1 MHTEKET
8 SYTITNTYST
18 LNTLTTKTKNVWFVC
33 HGLGFLSRYF
43 IPYFDQLNPDE
54 NYIIAPQAQAK
65 QYLKGQ
71 FKHVGA
77 SWLTKENTAMEIE
90 NVLNYMD
97 SVYQAEQIPDHVN
110 FIVLGF
116 SQGVSVATRWIAK
129 RKIPCNTLFLYAGKI
144 PREFT
149 AEDFKQIAT
158 TKLIVGDKDEYVTP
172 EILEQEEL
180 YAKELFDNRLSITV
194 FDGKHEMK
202 RAIIN
207 DLISKNINEL

>member
-8 SYTITNTYST
+8 SYKIANTYST
-18 LNTLTTKTKNVWFVC
+18 LNNLTSKTKNVWFVC

-43 IPYFDQLNPDE
+43 IQYFDQLHPDE

-77 SWLTKENTAMEIE
+77 SWLTKENTSMEIE

-97 SVYQAEQIPDHVN
+97 SVYNAEQIPSNVN

-149 AEDFKQIAT
+149 PEKFEHIT
-158 TKLIVGDKDEYVTP
+158 NVKLIVGNQDEYVTNDV
-172 EILEQEEL
+172 LELEKV
-180 YAKELFDNRLSITV
+180 YANELFGNKLTINT

-202 RAIIN
+202 RGIIN
-207 DLISKNINEL
+207 SLIS

>member
-1 MHTEKET
+1 MHTEKEA
-8 SYTITNTYST
+8 SYHTTNTYST
-18 LNTLTTKTKNVWFVC
+18 LNKLTSKTKNVWFVC

-43 IPYFDQLNPDE
+43 IPYFDQLNSDE

-90 NVLNYMD
+90 NVLNYLD
-97 SVYQAEQIPDHVN
+97 SVYETEQIPNDVN

-129 RKIPCNTLFLYAGKI
+129 RNIPCNSLFLYAGKI

-149 AEDFKQIAT
+149 AEDFKQIET
-158 TKLIVGDKDEYVTP
+158 VKIIVGNQDEYVTN
-172 EILEQEEL
+172 EVLEHEKV
-180 YAKELFDNRLSITV
+180 YASELFGDRLTINT
-194 FDGKHEMK
+194 FDGKHEM
-202 RAIIN
+202 RRTIIN
-207 DLISKNINEL
+207 NLIS